1 MKSLIFLLDNYVSI
15 TKELQSNIKVCVVFI
30 YLHHFLINSKA
41 PEKLN
46 ILIRPLLASL
56 NNEKYTFFVEK
67 TSLSLLNLTILF
79 ETKNSSPIPK
89 VLKNVINSLHEAK
102 KNENLHK
109 ISKKDDKKN
118 ENALFLYSTKAHG
131 VNSFL
136 SHLIDKHNDK
146 IFEKYPSLLQTFM
159 CEIENFE
166 RIFDQGKNMDSIVKS
181 VDFEN
186 IRQNLKILNSL
197 LSNSL
202 LNPKI
207 FSNLDSIFNKLL
219 KLVHF
224 FNLLEKTYIVNFDI
238 LNEEKI
244 VLGDETHNKDI
255 IYKKI
260 HLKLIKIFKNFLLSL
275 SGKIIIDRKKENNE
289 NIFQEFF
296 VLFMEKIYLLLK
308 DENTLIYELL
318 SSQNSYEIKL
328 FQIKFILEIYCNYEE
343 NFVELAPIFIIPIL
357 KSLNNKNKRVREFSF
372 RCLGEM
378 INSSLVQVI
387 FTYNQY
393 NFITLLSKGSK
404 KIYKISINTK
414 NRKST

>member
-1 MKSLIFLLDNYVSI
+1 
-15 TKELQSNIKVCVVFI
+15 LQSNIKVCVVFI
-30 YLHHFLINSKA
+30 YLQHFLINSKA

-89 VLKNVINSLHEAK
+89 VLKNVINSLYEAK

-118 ENALFLYSTKAHG
+118 ENSLFLYSAKAHG
-131 VNSFL
+131 VNLFL
-136 SHLIDKHNDK
+136 SHLIDKHNDQ
-146 IFEKYPSLLQTFM
+146 IFEKYPSLLQTFIS
-159 CEIENFE
+159 EIENFE

-224 FNLLEKTYIVNFDI
+224 FNLLEKNYFINFDG
-238 LNEEKI
+238 NEEKI
-244 VLGDETHNKDI
+244 IIGDETHMKEI
-255 IYKKI
+255 IYRKI
-260 HLKLIKIFKNFLLSL
+260 HLKLIKIFKNFLFSL
-275 SGKIIIDRKKENNE
+275 SEKIIIERKKENNE
-289 NIFQEFF
+289 NVFQEFF

-318 SSQNSYEIKL
+318 SSKDSYEIKL
-328 FQIKFILEIYCNYEE
+328 F
-343 NFVELAPIFIIPIL
+343 
-357 KSLNNKNKRVREFSF
+357 
-372 RCLGEM
+372 
-378 INSSLVQVI
+378 
-387 FTYNQY
+387 
-393 NFITLLSKGSK
+393 
-404 KIYKISINTK
+404 
-414 NRKST
+414 